1 MNKYTHRKEN
11 DKEIFKAHKKNY
23 NSTQSGSLFFILK

>member
-11 DKEIFKAHKKNY
+11 DKDIFKSTQKNY